1 MSKFNY
7 ISAYLPYSGGQQ
19 FCNSY
24 TSYAPIALFNSSDNM
39 LYKILPSNVEIQSLD
54 NMNANIE
61 LLTLPEI
68 LYPEE
73 LDNTEN
79 SFLDLYTQQTS
90 LTFKSFFAYQHIDIP
105 LCFAKSKSLYR
116 DYNFNL
122 STRLVNVVSRHGRRP
137 YVVTTYSKVAI
148 EILSKLNETDESISQ
163 RKYEFWNHLLIT
175 LTSSTYEITKLSYR
189 LKNFSGLKITGLGGE
204 KFTRSHFTTRYE
216 DALNTLLA
224 HSLEPY
230 LPAFGFFIRKVDKLK
245 RKHSRG
251 KTGKHEIIW
260 KYIPEYKRYWTVIR
274 WLSRDIKFQKARTL
288 KTRMLNS
295 LEVLFFS
302 KNNHL
307 IYKFRQFVHRF
318 VFENYKKTLLRTLRS
333 TS

>member
-1 MSKFNY
+1 MSKFNF
-7 ISAYLPYSGGQQ
+7 ISTYSPYLG
-19 FCNSY
+19 FNKFTNSH
-24 TSYAPIALFNSSDNM
+24 TSYSPIALFNDSDNIF
-39 LYKILPSNVEIQSLD
+39 YKVLPSDVEIHSLE

-61 LLTLPEI
+61 LLTIPEI
-68 LYPEE
+68 IYPEE
-73 LDNTEN
+73 LDDTETT
-79 SFLDLYTQQTS
+79 FLELHTQQTL

-105 LCFAKSKSLYR
+105 LCFTKSKSLYR

-122 STRLVNVVSRHGRRP
+122 ATRLVNIVSRHGRKP

-148 EILSKLNETDESISQ
+148 EIMSKVNGTEELKNQLRHD
-163 RKYEFWNHLLIT
+163 FWNRLLLT
-175 LTSSTYEITKLSYR
+175 LTSSSYKISKLSYQ
-189 LKNFSGLKITGLGGE
+189 LKNFPDVKMAGLSGET
-204 KFTRSHFTTRYE
+204 FTRSHFTTRYE
-216 DALNTLLA
+216 DALDSLLA

-260 KYIPEYKRYWTVIR
+260 KYIPEYKRYWSVIR

-288 KTRMLNS
+288 KARMLNS
-295 LEVLFFS
+295 LEVLFFN

-307 IYKFRQFVHRF
+307 IHKFRQFVHRF